1 MTIIPGIQQ
10 VTKKF
15 ICRDLNLR
23 RQRFLEFLKSDEPFL
38 EHLTQLIFGA
48 KFISRLKKT
57 SAKNQQKLM
66 VLYQP
71 EDPNRRKFI
80 DEVIKFHEEKGQ
92 PLKGPPM
99 FAQAPLDLY
108 MLYHH
113 VKRKN
118 GMNEVIYSFYIT
130 FT

>member
-1 MTIIPGIQQ
+1 
-10 VTKKF
+10 
-15 ICRDLNLR
+15 
-23 RQRFLEFLKSDEPFL
+23 
-38 EHLTQLIFGA
+38 
-48 KFISRLKKT
+48 
-57 SAKNQQKLM
+57 M